1 MRIMV
6 RVPIAL
12 LVLSL
17 AAGPAAAAPAE
28 SFDVLIG
35 FHWPPGAAEEE
46 MVRDA
51 GGEVKHTFWLVPVIA
66 AGLPQ
71 SAIDVLLGHPGVRY
85 VEPVIK
91 VHAVSQHVPWN
102 IERVFADEA
111 YPFDT
116 WETTRGG
123 NVEVAVL
130 DTGIDRYQID
140 LNVIGGISTIDNQP
154 WGYDGDGH
162 GTRVAGVIAALDND
176 VGSVGVAPLVGL
188 YAVRVLDDSGAGTD
202 YSVVAGIEWAVA
214 KGISVLNMSF
224 GGETHSQTLQDA
236 CDAAYAAGHLL
247 VAAAGN
253 RGNEDGT
260 GDTVLYPAR
269 YDSVIAVAAS
279 SDTSDTRVSFSST
292 GPAVEL
298 IAPGYYIYTTGH
310 GSSFVWEHGTSVASP
325 HVAGTAVLA
334 WAANPDLTNVQIRE
348 VLQETAEDLG
358 LTPEHQGHGLVR
370 ADLAVVAALSTSP
383 PGPGYAF
390 TAPPAISLGGMAPG
404 QTYAGNST
412 GSLVG
417 ENVAGYTVTG
427 VDAKTEHT
435 GYMISGADA
444 LSNKLLIGPTGD
456 QLGPADAA
464 QTLLDVDGAGSYP
477 IPFYVSQE
485 IAYSDV
491 VGEGYTI
498 TITFTVT
505 EKE

>member
-1 MRIMV
+1 VNTMV
-6 RVPIAL
+6 RILIAL

-17 AAGPAAAAPAE
+17 AAVPAAAESAE
-28 SFDVLIG
+28 RFDVLIG

-46 MVRDA
+46 KVRDV
-51 GGEVKHTFWLVPVIA
+51 GGEVKYTFWLVPVIA
-66 AGLPQ
+66 ASLPQ
-71 SAIDVLLGHPGVRY
+71 SAINVLLSHPRVRY

-91 VHAVSQHVPWN
+91 VYAVSQHVPWN
-102 IERVFADEA
+102 IERVFAGET
-111 YPFDT
+111 YPFGT
-116 WETTRGG
+116 WDTTRGG

-130 DTGIDRYQID
+130 DTGIDQHQED
-140 LNVIGGISTIDNQP
+140 LIVLGGANMVDEHD
-154 WGYDGDGH
+154 WGQDFNEH
-162 GTRVAGVIAALDND
+162 GTLVAGIIAALDND
-176 VGSVGVAPLVGL
+176 RGVVGVAPVVGL
-188 YAVRVLDDSGAGTD
+188 YSVKVLNNSGVGTD
-202 YSVVAGIEWAVA
+202 LTVTAGIEWAVGQ
-214 KGISVLNMSF
+214 GIRVLNMSF
-224 GGETHSQTLQDA
+224 GAETHSQTLQDA

-253 RGNEDGT
+253 SGNEDGT
-260 GDTVLYPAR
+260 GDTVVYPAR

-279 SDTSDTRVSFSST
+279 SPSDSRPSFSST

-298 IAPGYYIYTTGH
+298 IAPGVDIVSTGP
-310 GSSFVWEHGTSVASP
+310 GTKYNWGTGTSVASP

-334 WAANPDLTNVQIRE
+334 WAANPDLTNIQIRE
-348 VLQETAEDLG
+348 ILQETAEDLG
-358 LTPEHQGHGLVR
+358 LPAEHQGHGLVR
-370 ADLAVVAALSTSP
+370 ADLAVAAALSTSP
-383 PGPGYAF
+383 PGPGYTF
-390 TAPPAISLGGMAPG
+390 TAPPAISLGSMAPG

-417 ENVAGYTVTG
+417 DNVAGYTVTG

-435 GYMISGADA
+435 GYMISGANT
-444 LSNKLLIGPTGD
+444 LSNKLLIGPAGD

-485 IAYSDV
+485 IAYTDV